1 MILCHNT
8 DALQR
13 PVSFLLKVARNPSIC
28 PQTLLMSLGVFP
40 EQALQA
46 LLMLSCHKCRLLFNS
61 DVCFARIGLHPYTS
75 ITSLKL

>member
-1 MILCHNT
+1 MILCQNT

-28 PQTLLMSLGVFP
+28 PQTLLMSLSVFP

-46 LLMLSCHKCRLLFNS
+46 LQAFRVLTTTLAEMPSLMSVMVQSPGVHVLT
-61 DVCFARIGLHPYTS
+61 V
-75 ITSLKL
+75 